1 MSSSRIPPIPPNKG
15 GELDKTAPTSSHRRV
30 EKVEKVSEVDD
41 ESLTRQ
47 RFRQFVDAEDEEE
60 SNLPTPFSIFS
71 KEPGTAP
78 TGGLGSPL
86 SSQSFEE
93 TALPSPTY
101 SPPPA
106 TFLDDTALQDEEETP
121 PLPQSDQF
129 WEGVEEPTQYNQ
141 LSMQPQM
148 EETPNSASRIFVTSE
163 DTYKTTKEPSSQE
176 ESQESPA
183 QGESRESPQGKAVAA
198 PEKKRKGARLS
209 ERSGQS
215 KGTQPP
221 SPFELPGAPPMGG
234 KAEKDKLLSG
244 KTEGSFP
251 AKGKKGEEDLLPH
264 PAFMVS
270 KKEEIQSSLYFREEK
285 EKRRTSGPEGV
296 IAPQGDQGI
305 KYIGPLSP
313 EEARY
318 DGRLPPE
325 ERVGHQLARS
335 LREEEE
341 QPADLSKRL
350 VEDREKRK
358 KLEAQETALGG
369 PTSKEEEE
377 GGKNKK
383 KSRQEEA
390 ESLQMQSPSTETL
403 PSYVIPVAGA
413 AATAAQPYLGFE
425 ALSIYYHM
433 IGTITAMVSPKGDSR
448 TEFILN
454 APSFANSKFYGAT
467 ISIEKFSTA
476 PYQLNIRLTGSN
488 EAVAAFNQNIPNL
501 LAAFQAGKFSY
512 TVNRIEAAYEK
523 PLFQRKESTGEKGQ
537 KGGGAK

>member
-30 EKVEKVSEVDD
+30 EKVEKVSEIDD
-41 ESLTRQ
+41 ESRTKQ
-47 RFRQFVDAEDEEE
+47 RFRQFVDAEDEEK

-78 TGGLGSPL
+78 MGGLGSPP
-86 SSQSFEE
+86 SSQGIDA

-101 SPPPA
+101 SLPPA
-106 TFLDDTALQDEEETP
+106 TFLDGTALQDEEEQP

-129 WEGVEEPTQYNQ
+129 WESVEEPTEYSQ
-141 LSMQPQM
+141 LSQPQM
-148 EETPNSASRIFVTSE
+148 EETANSASRIFVTSE
-163 DTYKTTKEPSSQE
+163 DTYKTQPSSQE

-183 QGESRESPQGKAVAA
+183 QGDSRESPEGKAAAA

-209 ERSGQS
+209 ERSGQP
-215 KGTQPP
+215 KGSQLP
-221 SPFELPGAPPMGG
+221 SPFELPGGPPMDGR
-234 KAEKDKLLSG
+234 AEKDKLLSG

-251 AKGKKGEEDLLPH
+251 AKGKKGEADLPH

-270 KKEEIQSSLYFREEK
+270 KKEEIETSLYFREEK
-285 EKRRTSGPEGV
+285 GKRRMSGPEGV
-296 IAPQGDQGI
+296 IAPQGDEGI
-305 KYIGPLSP
+305 KYIGPLSS

-335 LREEEE
+335 LREEE
-341 QPADLSKRL
+341 QPAASSKRL
-350 VEDREKRK
+350 VEDRGERE

-369 PTSKEEEE
+369 PTSKQEEE

-383 KSRQEEA
+383 KSQQEEA

-413 AATAAQPYLGFE
+413 AAAAAQPYLGIE

-454 APSFANSKFYGAT
+454 APSFANSKFYGAK

-523 PLFQRKESTGEKGQ
+523 PLFQRKESAGEKGQ

>member
-1 MSSSRIPPIPPNKG
+1 MSSSSRIPPVPPNKG
-15 GELDKTAPTSSHRRV
+15 GELDKTAPTSAHRRV

-41 ESLTRQ
+41 ESRTRQ
-47 RFRQFVDAEDEEE
+47 RFRQFVDAEEEE
-60 SNLPTPFSIFS
+60 KSNLPTPFTIFS
-71 KEPGTAP
+71 GEPGTAS
-78 TGGLGSPL
+78 TGGLGSSV
-86 SSQSFEE
+86 SSQDIDA

-101 SPPPA
+101 SPPPS
-106 TFLDDTALQDEEETP
+106 TVLDGTALQDEEQP

-129 WEGVEEPTQYNQ
+129 WQSVEEPAEYSQP
-141 LSMQPQM
+141 SMQPQM

-163 DTYKTTKEPSSQE
+163 DTDKNAKQPSSQE
-176 ESQESPA
+176 VSQESP
-183 QGESRESPQGKAVAA
+183 EDKAVAA
-198 PEKKRKGARLS
+198 SEKKRNGARLS
-209 ERSGQS
+209 EKSGKP
-215 KGTQPP
+215 KGPQLP
-221 SPFELPGAPPMGG
+221 SPFELSDEGG
-234 KAEKDKLLSG
+234 RAEKDKLLSG

-251 AKGKKGEEDLLPH
+251 AKGKKGEADLPPH

-270 KKEEIQSSLYFREEK
+270 KKEEIESSLYFREEK
-285 EKRRTSGPEGV
+285 GKRKMSGPEGV
-296 IAPQGDQGI
+296 IAPQGDEGI

-313 EEARY
+313 EEARH

-335 LREEEE
+335 LREEEV
-341 QPADLSKRL
+341 QPADSSKRL
-350 VEDREKRK
+350 VEDQGKRK
-358 KLEAQETALGG
+358 KPEAQEGG
-369 PTSKEEEE
+369 PTSNQEEA

-413 AATAAQPYLGFE
+413 AAAAAQPYLGLE

-454 APSFANSKFYGAT
+454 APSFANSKFYGAK

-512 TVNRIEAAYEK
+512 TVNRIEAAFEK
-523 PLFQRKESTGEKGQ
+523 PLFKRKESAGEKGQ